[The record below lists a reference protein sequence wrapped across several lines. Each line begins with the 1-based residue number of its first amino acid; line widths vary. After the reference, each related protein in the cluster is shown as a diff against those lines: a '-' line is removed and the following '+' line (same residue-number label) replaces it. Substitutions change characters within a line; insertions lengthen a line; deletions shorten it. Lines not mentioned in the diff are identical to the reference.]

1 VAIPNSSAEANKGKA
16 IAIAETIK
24 GRAPALLM
32 ATSPN
37 ALPDAGITETRFMTV
52 GFKHNIYVIYRV
64 GTGHHRR
71 IDRVAL
77 AKMQFDRGD
86 MKVCQR
92 DRRANRYAI

>member
-1 VAIPNSSAEANKGKA
+1 
-16 IAIAETIK
+16 
-24 GRAPALLM
+24 
-32 ATSPN
+32 
-37 ALPDAGITETRFMTV
+37 MTV

-64 GTGHHRR
+64 GTGHHRW